1 MDLDQILFKQHP
13 LINKRA
19 KWKLGDIF
27 NFEKLEPPT
36 YLTLLCKSYFFNVS
50 YLSLY
55 FIFFIIFFIICKR
68 SSINQIYWF
77 KKKSL
82 ASNKISTIF
91 QISKIKVNHIFERF
105 LK

>member
-1 MDLDQILFKQHP
+1 MKDNLFFNSQYHHEEDNQDIEPLIGHIMDLDQILFKQHP

-55 FIFFIIFFIICKR
+55 FIFFIIFFIICR
-68 SSINQIYWF
+68 
-77 KKKSL
+77 
-82 ASNKISTIF
+82 
-91 QISKIKVNHIFERF
+91 
-105 LK
+105 